1 MTGREL
7 SINQAVDA
15 FALFTGVVPA
25 HGAIAEAFDQAL
37 AAQETKDHAA

>member
-1 MTGREL
+1 
-7 SINQAVDA
+7 VDA
-15 FALFTGVVPA
+15 FALFTGVAPA